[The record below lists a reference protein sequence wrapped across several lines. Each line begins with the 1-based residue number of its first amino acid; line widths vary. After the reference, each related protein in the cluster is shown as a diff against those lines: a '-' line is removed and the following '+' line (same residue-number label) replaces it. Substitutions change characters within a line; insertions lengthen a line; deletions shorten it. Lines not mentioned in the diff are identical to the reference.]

1 VQDEQTAVHLSSRL
15 GDYKTVR
22 LLVQHGAD
30 VNALMRDRYT
40 PLHIAVKHEQLN
52 VISELLS
59 HAANIDVT
67 SQVTHYVQ
75 HSSLRQLQPAV
86 LTKSLQPWP
95 SFHLK
100 IICWATVCKT
110 VRPVLS
116 DRCPLCLSVCLSVC
130 PVCL

>member
-67 SQVTHYVQ
+67 SQVTQ
-75 HSSLRQLQPAV
+75 HLSLRQLQPAV
-86 LTKSLQPWP
+86 VTKSLHP
-95 SFHLK
+95 
-100 IICWATVCKT
+100 
-110 VRPVLS
+110 
-116 DRCPLCLSVCLSVC
+116 
-130 PVCL
+130 